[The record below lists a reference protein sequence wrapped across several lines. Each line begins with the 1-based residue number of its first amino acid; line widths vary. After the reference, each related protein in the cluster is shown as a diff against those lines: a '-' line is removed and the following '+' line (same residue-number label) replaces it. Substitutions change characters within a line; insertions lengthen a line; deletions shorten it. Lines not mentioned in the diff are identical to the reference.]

1 VETKKVYVTIPILIA
16 LPEKEQNLVINS
28 KRIMEVYE
36 MDVNCSEK
44 ESVEMSYGRKGTQSI
59 RESNKRQWLR
69 KKGLIPEMERFSLQ
83 EAIRKAGL

>member
-1 VETKKVYVTIPILIA
+1 VETKKVYVSIPILIA

-28 KRIMEVYE
+28 KRIMEMCD
-36 MDVNCSEK
+36 MDANFSEK

-69 KKGLIPEMERFSLQ
+69 KKGLLEDIPRFSVE